1 MVMDLMWQVSFCHG
15 GTDLWENVSN
25 YFVCTRPS
33 DLASKYAISCLY
45 KNSTVE
51 LEVL

>member
-1 MVMDLMWQVSFCHG
+1 MGKNFEL
-15 GTDLWENVSN
+15 
-25 YFVCTRPS
+25 FVCTRPL
-33 DLASKYAISCLY
+33 DLTSKYAISCLY